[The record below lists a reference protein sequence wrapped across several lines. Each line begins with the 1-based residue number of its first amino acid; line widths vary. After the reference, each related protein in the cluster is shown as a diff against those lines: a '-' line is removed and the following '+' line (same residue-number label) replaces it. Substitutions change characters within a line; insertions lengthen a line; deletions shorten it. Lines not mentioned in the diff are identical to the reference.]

1 MSVLA
6 KELARQCGTSVKA
19 LRYFEQCGLL
29 KPSRLSNG
37 YRDYS
42 AADAFIVEKILEL
55 RGLGFSVEGTKPF
68 IDCLRLGH
76 EQGDECAD
84 SLIAY
89 RTEISRI
96 EATVAQLNQY
106 RELLQQRLY
115 TAAARGF
122 PNSETMEVSQMPST
136 SYEKLPENL
145 PVPQDD
151 GLADHLPGLSLPELN
166 LPSTSGET
174 IDLAAITGR
183 WVLFI
188 YPSTGVPG
196 VDMPEGWDNIPGA
209 RGCTP
214 EACGFRDNIDSL
226 RAAGAEAIYGLS
238 GQGLNYQ
245 QELAKRLHLPY
256 PLLSDPQTE
265 LAEALQLPRFDI
277 AGQSFYQRLTLIINY
292 GVIEHAFYP
301 IFPPDQHA
309 NQVHSWLRENPMPG
323 AS

>member
-1 MSVLA
+1 MLA
-6 KELARQCGTSVKA
+6 KELANKCGISVKA
-19 LRYFEQCGLL
+19 LRYFEQCGLIT
-29 KPSRLSNG
+29 PSRLSNG

-42 AADAFIVEKILEL
+42 ASDAFIVEKILEL
-55 RGLGFSVEGTKPF
+55 RSLGFSVEGTRPF

-89 RTEISRI
+89 RTEIHRI
-96 EATVAQLNQY
+96 EATVAQLNEY
-106 RELLQQRLY
+106 RELLHQRLF

-122 PNSETMEVSQMPST
+122 PNTETAEAPQMSSKP
-136 SYEKLPENL
+136 SYEILPENL

-151 GLADHLPGLSLPELN
+151 GLADHLPGLRLPELS
-166 LPSTSGET
+166 LPSTSGGT
-174 IDLAAITGR
+174 ADLAAIAGR
-183 WVLFI
+183 WILFI

-226 RAAGAEAIYGLS
+226 RTAGAEAIYGLS

-245 QELAKRLHLPY
+245 QELARRLHLPY
-256 PLLSDPQTE
+256 PLLSDPKIG
-265 LAEALQLPRFDI
+265 LGEALQLPQFEI
-277 AGQSFYQRLTLIINY
+277 SGQRFYQRITLVINA
-292 GVIEHAFYP
+292 GVIDHVFYP

-309 NQVHSWLRENPMPG
+309 AQVHSWLLENPISAAG
-323 AS
+323 